1 MKQKGKMSGKK
12 LKQMFVTYTFVLPDF
27 IGLLVFIIIPI
38 IYSFYMSLYDWN
50 FANIKQFIGIQNYVT
65 MFSDSEWW
73 QSLGRTFKLTLCS
86 GIIYII
92 NIICSF
98 D

>member
-38 IYSFYMSLYDWN
+38 IYSFYLN
-50 FANIKQFIGIQNYVT
+50 
-65 MFSDSEWW
+65 E
-73 QSLGRTFKLTLCS
+73 KLNS
-86 GIIYII
+86 GFGPNARVNSI
-92 NIICSF
+92 
-98 D
+98 

>member
-50 FANIKQFIGIQNYVT
+50 QVT
-65 MFSDSEWW
+65 LSEFMEY
-73 QSLGRTFKLTLCS
+73 R
-86 GIIYII
+86 I
-92 NIICSF
+92 NSHNV
-98 D
+98 

>member
-38 IYSFYMSLYDWN
+38 IYSFYMSLYDWKCN
-50 FANIKQFIGIQNYVT
+50 AC
-65 MFSDSEWW
+65 MP
-73 QSLGRTFKLTLCS
+73 S
-86 GIIYII
+86 GILDITSSAKSPAEQYKNVWHQIGGKTCE
-92 NIICSF
+92 NQRKLWKQAV
-98 D
+98 